1 MVLCVP
7 KIEYHMSLKVLKG
20 GPEGTALL
28 EQANFDHNVKEVKN
42 AYEEY
47 LLSLGEFDER
57 MFLNEDEVVTGSI
70 GASPPSTRTTHL
82 ESPVDSSSMRQARR
96 NLVQV
101 HNTSLEVL
109 VISYHPSAY
118 IFDITDILD

>member
-1 MVLCVP
+1 MQFRIP
-7 KIEYHMSLKVLKG
+7 LKVLKG

-47 LLSLGEFDER
+47 LLSYGEFDER

-70 GASPPSTRTTHL
+70 GASSPSTKATHL
-82 ESPVDSSSMRQARR
+82 DSPVDSSSMRQARR

-101 HNTSLEVL
+101 CFSNLQ
-109 VISYHPSAY
+109 
-118 IFDITDILD
+118 F

>member
-1 MVLCVP
+1 MIFMIFAYILMKFYTP
-7 KIEYHMSLKVLKG
+7 PKVLKG
-20 GPEGTALL
+20 GAEGTALL

-47 LLSLGEFDER
+47 LLSYGEFDER

-70 GASPPSTRTTHL
+70 GTSPPSTRTTHL
-82 ESPVDSSSMRQARR
+82 DSPVDSSSMRQARR

-101 HNTSLEVL
+101 HIPNLEFV
-109 VISYHPSAY
+109 V
-118 IFDITDILD
+118 